1 MKVILSNLARFV
13 PTLPDALRFCL
24 LAAGLVGCVA
34 TRSDLSAPCRWQEV
48 EGETVAVATSDRM
61 LPIVTD
67 DRQEN
72 RWAAWFLADTIEE
85 MCGRRPPIVAG
96 ATGSIT
102 NGLFIGVGNLDAGE
116 LGPEG
121 FRVIARDG
129 SVRFLGRA
137 DYAVFD
143 WCERELGMRYYC
155 EGGKCVERR
164 AEIAVR
170 AVDYSDRPVY
180 EHRMIGGGRMKDW
193 VRVARAGSAHRGGV
207 AVHAPH
213 RWFVDAKLKA
223 QHPEI
228 FETGETPMLC
238 YGEPRTLE
246 VYKRRI
252 DRHIAGL
259 EDSGGIVDTKRKVV
273 TVSPWDAPIRCD
285 CRYCRTLYD
294 HTGARPSASPIVWG
308 WFLPKLADWLK
319 TAHPDYMISFLPYW
333 NYCAVPRDFRRQTLD
348 GPFCGEAEVC
358 TMPGLALLKNAP
370 CKRREE
376 GLLRGWQEATGR
388 KVLSWDYE
396 CWPREFTSAPYVFG
410 RTVQAHYAD
419 MRDVLC
425 GAYVCGSAADPR
437 TALSTYV
444 WMKCLWNPDFD
455 VEQVY
460 DGFARRMFGP
470 AAKPMR
476 ELIALQEA
484 CWNRPWEGN
493 ACTYRNVFE
502 ISYPPE
508 DVRRLKALMEEG
520 YGLALQAGE
529 PFAGRARRYLAAFE
543 TFIAEAEANAA
554 RTERKVIRP
563 NAAYGLVQ
571 ARSVWATNVWAKT
584 EVTTRLEGDELCI
597 RARCFEPAVKR
608 LDFKHEV
615 PDFVWGNDGVEF
627 FVDDGNGVRA
637 LKRGLLDAIC
647 RDDRSWTV
655 EARVKLSAQALQAGS
670 VRGNVC
676 RWRVGDVRHPAKARV
691 SGSRYEHTR
700 LDTRFTQ
707 PDDDPA
713 AFVDFLLR

>member
-1 MKVILSNLARFV
+1 MIIQTDSCNHFLALV
-13 PTLPDALRFCL
+13 A
-24 LAAGLVGCVA
+24 LAAGLAGCVA
-34 TRSDLSAPCRWQEV
+34 TRSDLSTPCRWQEI
-48 EGETVAVATSDRM
+48 EGETVTVVTADQM

-67 DRQEN
+67 EEPES

-102 NGLFIGVGNLDAGE
+102 NGLFIGGGVDDAGE

-155 EGGKCVERR
+155 EGGKCVDERE
-164 AEIAVR
+164 EIAVR
-170 AVDYSDRPVY
+170 AVDYSDKPAY
-180 EHRMIGGGRMKDW
+180 EHRMIGGGKMKDW
-193 VRVARAGSAHRGGV
+193 VRVAKSGSVHRGGV

-213 RWFVDAKLKA
+213 RWFKDERLKTL
-223 QHPEI
+223 HPEI

-238 YGEPRTLE
+238 YGDPGTLE
-246 VYKRRI
+246 YYKRRI

-259 EDSGGIVDTKRKVV
+259 EDSGGIVNTNRKVV
-273 TVSPWDAPIRCD
+273 TVCQWDAPIGCT
-285 CRYCRTLYD
+285 CRYCRTLYG
-294 HTGARPSASPIVWG
+294 HGEKVLSASPIIWG

-319 TAHPDYMISFLPYW
+319 TEHPDYMISFLPYL
-333 NYCAVPRDFRRQTLD
+333 NTCSVPSTLNLQLSTLN
-348 GPFCGEAEVC
+348 CCEAEVC

-370 CKRREE
+370 CRQKEE
-376 GLLRGWQEATGR
+376 GLLRGWQKATDR

-396 CWPREFTSAPYVFG
+396 CWPKEFTSAPYVFG
-410 RTVQAHYAD
+410 KTVQAHYAD
-419 MRDVLC
+419 LKDVLC

-455 VEQVY
+455 VERVY
-460 DGFARRMFGP
+460 DEFARRMFGP
-470 AAKPMR
+470 AGKPMR
-476 ELIALQEA
+476 KLIALQET
-484 CWNRPWEGN
+484 CWNRPWEDDV
-493 ACTYRNVFE
+493 CSYRNIFE
-502 ISYPPE
+502 ISYPPK
-508 DVRRLKALMEEG
+508 DVRRMKALMVEA
-520 YGLALQAGE
+520 YGIALEAGE
-529 PFAGRARRYLAAFE
+529 PFAGRAKRYLSAFE

-554 RTERKVIRP
+554 RTERKEIRP
-563 NAAYGLVQ
+563 NAVYELGQ
-571 ARSVWATNVWAKT
+571 ARSVWETNVWART
-584 EVTTRLEGDELCI
+584 EVTTRLEVDELCI
-597 RARCFEPAVKR
+597 RARCFEPAVKQ

-615 PDFVWGNDGVEF
+615 PDFIWGNDSVEF
-627 FVDDGNGVRA
+627 FVDDGSGVRVM
-637 LKRGLLDAIC
+637 KRGLLDAIC
-647 RDDRSWTV
+647 RDDWSWTV
-655 EARVKLSAQALQAGS
+655 EARVKLSAQALQAGV

-676 RWRVGDVRHPAKARV
+676 RWRVGDKRHPEEERV
-691 SGSRYEHTR
+691 HGSRYEHTR

-707 PDDDPA
+707 PNDDPA

>member
-1 MKVILSNLARFV
+1 MIIGVTYRIVRRDMLAV
-13 PTLPDALRFCL
+13 AC

-34 TRSDLSAPCRWQEV
+34 PRSDLSAPCCWQEI
-48 EGETVAVATSDRM
+48 EGETVAVVTADRM

-67 DRQEN
+67 DKSEN

-85 MCGRRPPIVAG
+85 MCGRRPPIVVG
-96 ATGSIT
+96 KTDSIT
-102 NGLFIGVGNLDAGE
+102 NGLFIGVGKDEAGE

-129 SVRFLGRA
+129 SVCFLGRA

-155 EGGKCVERR
+155 PDGKCVEKRE
-164 AEIAVR
+164 EIVVR
-170 AVDYSDRPVY
+170 AVDYSDKPVY
-180 EHRMIGGGRMKDW
+180 DHRMIGNGLKENW
-193 VRVARAGSAHRGGV
+193 VRVAKAGSVHRGGV

-213 RWFVDAKLKA
+213 RWFKDEKLKVS
-223 QHPEI
+223 HPEI

-238 YGEPRTLE
+238 YGAPETLE

-259 EDSGGIVDTKRKVV
+259 EDSGGIVNTNRKVV
-273 TVSPWDAPIRCD
+273 TVCQWDAPISCT
-285 CRYCRTLYD
+285 CRYCRTLYGRD
-294 HTGARPSASPIVWG
+294 GRKVSASPIIWG
-308 WFLPKLADWLK
+308 WFTARLASWLK
-319 TAHPDYMISFLPYW
+319 TVHPDYMISFLPYL
-333 NYCAVPRDFRRQTLD
+333 NSCDLQGVDKLE
-348 GPFCGEAEVC
+348 GCEAEVC

-370 CKRREE
+370 CKQREE
-376 GLLRGWQEATGR
+376 DLLRGWQKVTDR

-396 CWPREFTSAPYVFG
+396 CWPKDFTSAPYVFG
-410 RTVQAHYAD
+410 KTIQAHYAD

-455 VEQVY
+455 VERVY
-460 DGFARRMFGP
+460 DEFARRMFGP
-470 AAKPMR
+470 AEKPMR
-476 ELIALQEA
+476 KLIALQEE

-493 ACTYRNVFE
+493 ACSHRNIFE

-508 DVRRLKALMEEG
+508 DVVRIKALMVEA
-520 YGLALQAGE
+520 YGIALRAGE
-529 PFAGRARRYLAAFE
+529 PFAGRAKRYLSAFE
-543 TFIAEAEANAA
+543 TFIAEAEVNAA
-554 RTERKVIRP
+554 RMERKVICP
-563 NAAYGLVQ
+563 NTTYELGQ
-571 ARSVWATNVWAKT
+571 ARSVWSTNVWAKT
-584 EVTTRLEGDELCI
+584 EVTTRLEGDDFCI
-597 RARCFEPAVKR
+597 RVRCFEPAVAR

-615 PDFVWGNDGVEF
+615 PDFVWGNDRVDF
-627 FVDDGNGVRA
+627 FVDDSDGVRG
-637 LKRGLLDAIC
+637 LKRGLKDVIC

-655 EARVKLSAQALQAGS
+655 EARIKLSAKALQAGV

-676 RWRVGDVRHPAKARV
+676 RWRVGDRRHPVKDRV
-691 SGSRYEHTR
+691 PGSRYEHTR
-700 LDTRFTQ
+700 LDARFTQ

>member
-1 MKVILSNLARFV
+1 M
-13 PTLPDALRFCL
+13 
-24 LAAGLVGCVA
+24 
-34 TRSDLSAPCRWQEV
+34 
-48 EGETVAVATSDRM
+48 AVVTADRM

-67 DRQEN
+67 DKPEN

-85 MCGRRPPIVAG
+85 MCGRRPPIVVG

-102 NGLFIGVGNLDAGE
+102 NGLFIGGDAGE

-155 EGGKCVERR
+155 RDGKCVEKRE
-164 AEIAVR
+164 EIVVR
-170 AVDYSDRPVY
+170 AVDYSDKPVY
-180 EHRMIGGGRMKDW
+180 EHRMIGGGLKENW
-193 VRVARAGSAHRGGV
+193 VRVAKAGSVHRGGV

-213 RWFVDAKLKA
+213 RWFKDEKLKA
-223 QHPEI
+223 LHPEI

-238 YGEPRTLE
+238 YGAPETLE

-259 EDSGGIVDTKRKVV
+259 EDSGGIVNTNRKVV
-273 TVSPWDAPIRCD
+273 TVCQWDAPISCT
-285 CRYCRTLYD
+285 CRYCRTLY
-294 HTGARPSASPIVWG
+294 GYIGVKPSASPIIWG
-308 WFLPKLADWLK
+308 WFTARLANWLK
-319 TAHPDYMISFLPYW
+319 TAHPDYMISFLPYL
-333 NYCAVPRDFRRQTLD
+333 NSCDVPKDFRRQTSD
-348 GPFCGEAEVC
+348 GAFCGEAEVC
-358 TMPGLALLKNAP
+358 TMPGLALLKNAS
-370 CKRREE
+370 CKQKEE
-376 GLLRGWQEATGR
+376 DLLRGWQKATDR

-396 CWPREFTSAPYVFG
+396 CWPKDFTSAPYVFG
-410 RTVQAHYAD
+410 KTIQAHYAD

-425 GAYVCGSAADPR
+425 GAYVCGSASDSR
-437 TALSTYV
+437 TELSTYI

-455 VEQVY
+455 VERVY
-460 DGFARRMFGP
+460 DEFARRMFGP
-470 AAKPMR
+470 AEKPMR
-476 ELIALQEA
+476 ELIALQEE
-484 CWNRPWEGN
+484 CWNRPWKGN
-493 ACTYRNVFE
+493 ACSYRNVFE

-508 DVRRLKALMEEG
+508 DVARMKALMVEA
-520 YGLALQAGE
+520 YGIALKAGE
-529 PFAGRARRYLAAFE
+529 PFAGRAKRYLSAFE

-563 NAAYGLVQ
+563 NTIYELGQ

-584 EVTTRLEGDELCI
+584 EVSTRLEKDELCI
-597 RARCFEPAVKR
+597 RVRCFEPAAKR

-615 PDFVWGNDGVEF
+615 PDFVWGNDRVDF
-627 FVDDGNGVRA
+627 FVDGGNGVRG
-637 LKRGLLDAIC
+637 LKRGLKDVIC
-647 RDDRSWTV
+647 RDERSWTV
-655 EARVKLSAQALQAGS
+655 EVRLRLSAQALQSGS

-676 RWRVGDVRHPAKARV
+676 RWRVGDRRHPAKERV
-691 SGSRYEHTR
+691 PGSRYEHTR

-713 AFVDFLLR
+713 AFVEFLLR

>member
-1 MKVILSNLARFV
+1 MKISGASLKSVL
-13 PTLPDALRFCL
+13 TLVFF
-24 LAAGLVGCVA
+24 AAGLVGCVA
-34 TRSDLSAPCRWQEV
+34 TRSDLSAPCLWQEI
-48 EGETVAVATSDRM
+48 ENETVAVATVDRM

-67 DRQEN
+67 EKSEN

-96 ATGSIT
+96 AVGSIT
-102 NGLFIGVGNLDAGE
+102 NGLFVGVGNCDAGD

-129 SVRFLGRA
+129 FVRFLGRA

-155 EGGKCVERR
+155 PDGKCVEKRE
-164 AEIAVR
+164 EITVR
-170 AVDYSDRPVY
+170 AVDYSDKPVY
-180 EHRMIGGGRMKDW
+180 EHRMIGNGLKENW
-193 VRVARAGSAHRGGV
+193 VRVAKAGSVHRGGV

-213 RWFVDAKLKA
+213 RWYKDEKLKA
-223 QHPEI
+223 LHPEI

-238 YGEPRTLE
+238 YGAPETLE

-259 EDSGGIVDTKRKVV
+259 ENSGGIVNTNRKVV
-273 TVSPWDAPIRCD
+273 TVCQWDAPISCT
-285 CRYCRTLYD
+285 CRYCRTLYGHD
-294 HTGARPSASPIVWG
+294 GRKLSASPIIWG
-308 WFLPKLADWLK
+308 WFTARLANWLK
-319 TAHPDYMISFLPYW
+319 TAHPDYMISFLPYL
-333 NYCAVPRDFRRQTLD
+333 NSCDLQGVDKLE
-348 GPFCGEAEVC
+348 GCEAEVC
-358 TMPGLALLKNAP
+358 TMPGLALLKNVS
-370 CKRREE
+370 CKQYEE
-376 GLLRGWQEATGR
+376 GLLRGWQKVTDR

-396 CWPREFTSAPYVFG
+396 CWPKDFTSAPYVFG
-410 RTVQAHYAD
+410 KTIQSHYAD

-437 TALSTYV
+437 TELSTYV

-455 VEQVY
+455 VEAVY
-460 DGFARRMFGP
+460 DEFARRMFGP
-470 AAKPMR
+470 AEKPMR
-476 ELIALQEA
+476 KLIALQEE
-484 CWNRPWEGN
+484 CWNRPWEN
-493 ACTYRNVFE
+493 DVCSFRNIFE

-508 DVRRLKALMEEG
+508 DVVRMKALMVEA
-520 YGLALQAGE
+520 YGIALKAGE
-529 PFAGRARRYLAAFE
+529 PFAGRARRYLSAFE
-543 TFIAEAEANAA
+543 TFIAEAETNAA

-563 NAAYGLVQ
+563 NTTYGLGQ
-571 ARSVWATNVWAKT
+571 ARSVWATNVWAET

-597 RARCFEPAVKR
+597 RARCLEPAVAR
-608 LDFKHEV
+608 LDFKHEI
-615 PDFVWGNDGVEF
+615 PDFVWGNDRVDF
-627 FVDDGNGVRA
+627 FVDDGNGVRG
-637 LKRGLLDAIC
+637 LKRGLKDMIC

-676 RWRVGDVRHPAKARV
+676 RWRVGDRRRPEKDRV
-691 SGSRYEHTR
+691 PGSRYEHTR

>member
-1 MKVILSNLARFV
+1 MKRLSILGY
-13 PTLPDALRFCL
+13 L
-24 LAAGLVGCVA
+24 LVAGLVGCVA
-34 TRSDLSAPCRWQEV
+34 PRSDLSMPCQWQKI
-48 EGETVAVATSDRM
+48 EGESVAVATADRM

-67 DRQEN
+67 DKSEN

-85 MCGRRPPIVAG
+85 MCGRRPPIVVG

-102 NGLFIGVGNLDAGE
+102 NGLFIGVGNCNAGE

-137 DYAVFD
+137 AYAVFD

-155 EGGKCVERR
+155 PDGKCVEKRE
-164 AEIAVR
+164 EIVVR
-170 AVDYSDRPVY
+170 AVDYSDKPVY
-180 EHRMIGGGRMKDW
+180 EHRMIGSGLKENW
-193 VRVARAGSAHRGGV
+193 VCVAKAGSVHRGGV

-213 RWFVDAKLKA
+213 RWYKDEKLKA
-223 QHPEI
+223 LHPEI

-238 YGEPRTLE
+238 YGAPETLAY
-246 VYKRRI
+246 YKWRI

-259 EDSGGIVDTKRKVV
+259 EDSGGIVNTNRKVV
-273 TVSPWDAPIRCD
+273 TVCQWDAPINCT
-285 CRYCRTLYD
+285 CRYCRTLY
-294 HTGARPSASPIVWG
+294 GRNEKSLSASPIIWG
-308 WFLPKLADWLK
+308 WFTARLAAWLK
-319 TAHPDYMISFLPYW
+319 AAHPDYMISFLPYL
-333 NYCAVPRDFRRQTLD
+333 NSCDLQGVDKLE
-348 GPFCGEAEVC
+348 GCEAEVC
-358 TMPGLALLKNAP
+358 TMPGLALLKNAS
-370 CKRREE
+370 CKQYEE
-376 GLLRGWQEATGR
+376 NLLRDWQKVTDR

-396 CWPREFTSAPYVFG
+396 CWPKDFTSAPYVFG
-410 RTVQAHYAD
+410 KTIQAHYAD

-425 GAYVCGSAADPR
+425 GAYVCGSATDPR
-437 TALSTYV
+437 TELSTYI

-455 VEQVY
+455 VERIY
-460 DGFARRMFGP
+460 DEFARRMFGP
-470 AAKPMR
+470 AEKPMR
-476 ELIALQEA
+476 KLIALQEE

-493 ACTYRNVFE
+493 ACSYRNVFE

-508 DVRRLKALMEEG
+508 DVSQMKALMVEA
-520 YGLALQAGE
+520 YGIALKAGE
-529 PFAGRARRYLAAFE
+529 PFAGRAKRYLSAFE

-554 RTERKVIRP
+554 RTERKVIRS
-563 NAAYGLVQ
+563 NTTYELGQ

-597 RARCFEPAVKR
+597 RTRCFEPAVKR

-615 PDFVWGNDGVEF
+615 PDFVWGNDAVEF
-627 FVDDGNGVRA
+627 FVDDGSGVRV
-637 LKRGLLDAIC
+637 LKRGLRDVVC

-676 RWRVGDVRHPAKARV
+676 RWRVGDKRHPEEERV
-691 SGSRYEHTR
+691 PGSRYEHTR